1 MYTVELPL
9 HGFSMP
15 TFAAVDIGSNSVR
28 LKIARLQAGKLREL
42 HEDREVTRLGDGVFG
57 TGFLTPES
65 MAETV
70 KVLRRF
76 HRTTQQIVTD
86 TVRVVATSALRD
98 ARNSQAFLEWVRSAT
113 GWRVEIVSGVEEAR
127 LIHLGLVAGSRID
140 SAPTL
145 MLDLGG
151 GSCELTVSQRGH
163 IRDAVSLPLGAVR
176 LTNEFLRH
184 DPARKGEL
192 KRLKGF
198 VTREVNRVVDRM
210 AAARVKNVI
219 ATSGTAAALAAVETH
234 LRRGRSRQRNVV
246 SRAEMNRIAKRLAR
260 LPVAERRKIEGIG
273 PRRAEIIVAGAQVY
287 YELLERLHLKG
298 FRYSPLGLRDGIL
311 AQMAA
316 DYDRSTRSGRQIE
329 SERWESILKA
339 VEHYHVDRKHA
350 LDVRDAATL
359 LFTELR
365 SVHRLPP
372 EYREWL
378 TAAAMLYEVG
388 DYVSR
393 TGRHRHTHYIISN
406 SEILGYTPQQRRVIA
421 AIARY
426 LGKSRPTL
434 EDGPMKMIDG
444 VERADVEKA
453 IVLLR
458 LARALNLGRSRA
470 VEEVKV
476 SLHAPAVK
484 LTLVPRRRMGVDLEL
499 WAIEKECDYFRE
511 VFGRELST
519 AVS

>member
-1 MYTVELPL
+1 
-9 HGFSMP
+9 MP

-28 LKIARLQAGKLREL
+28 LKIARLEHGRLRPI
-42 HEDREVTRLGDGVFG
+42 HEDREVTRLGEGVFRS
-57 TGFLTPES
+57 GFLTPES

-76 HRTTQQIVTD
+76 HRAAQQIVTD
-86 TVRVVATSALRD
+86 NVRVVATSALRD

-113 GWRVEIVSGVEEAR
+113 GWRAEIVSGLEEAR
-127 LIHLGLVAGSRID
+127 LIHLGLVTSPRID
-140 SAPTL
+140 KTSTL
-145 MLDLGG
+145 MIDLGG
-151 GSCELTVSQRGH
+151 GSCELTVSQGGH

-184 DPARKGEL
+184 DPPRKGEL
-192 KRLKGF
+192 QRLRGF
-198 VTREVNRVVDRM
+198 VTREAAKIAARI
-210 AAARVKNVI
+210 AAARIKNVI
-219 ATSGTAAALAAVETH
+219 ATSGTAAALAAAATH
-234 LRRGRSRQRNVV
+234 LHRGNHRRRLVV
-246 SRAEMNRIAKRLAR
+246 SRAEMGRITKRLAR
-260 LPVAERRKIEGIG
+260 LPLAERRAIEGIG
-273 PRRAEIIVAGAQVY
+273 PRRAEIIVAGAMVY
-287 YELLERLHLKG
+287 HELLDRLRLGG

-339 VEHYHVDRKHA
+339 VNHYHIDRRHA
-350 LDVRDAATL
+350 LDVRESAML
-359 LFTELR
+359 IFTALR
-365 SVHRLPP
+365 PVHRLPP

-378 TAAAMLYEVG
+378 SAAAMLYEVG
-388 DYVSR
+388 DYVNR
-393 TGRHRHTHYIISN
+393 NGHHRHTHYIISN
-406 SEILGYTPQQRRVIA
+406 SEILGYTPQQRRIVA

-426 LGKSRPTL
+426 LGKSRPTTD
-434 EDGPMKMIDG
+434 DGPMKALDPSDYPE
-444 VERADVEKA
+444 VQKA
-453 IVLLR
+453 ILLLR

-470 VEEVKV
+470 VEKV
-476 SLHAPAVK
+476 MIGVRPAGVK
-484 LTLVPRRRMGVDLEL
+484 LTLAPRRRMGIDLEL